1 MHAPRWVMAP
11 YKWFVR
17 KEYLPLSGLEHEAID
32 VRSDTRVVL
41 ALDETDG
48 AKAMSVA
55 KAVRGLVDA
64 IKINWPLVLATSPQV
79 ISDLALLGDVI
90 CDFKIADIPN
100 TNRLIVEQAVRLGAS
115 GVIVH
120 GFTGSDSVK
129 AAVDAAD
136 GRDVYVVTEMSH
148 PGGTEFTAPH
158 ADQIAAIAVRCGAS
172 GIIAPATR
180 PERIRHLRRLVGDLK
195 VLSPGVGAQGGK
207 ASDAIRNGADYVIV
221 GRSIYGAPDPREA
234 AQMIVDE
241 VREELR

>member
-1 MHAPRWVMAP
+1 MRT
-11 YKWFVR
+11 
-17 KEYLPLSGLEHEAID
+17 
-32 VRSDTRVVL
+32 DTRVVL

-48 AKAMSVA
+48 AKAMAVA
-55 KAVRGLVDA
+55 QAVEGLVDA
-64 IKINWPLVLATSPQV
+64 IKINWPLVLSTSPHT
-79 ISDLALLGDVI
+79 ITELAELADVI

-148 PGGTEFTAPH
+148 PGGIEFTAPN
-158 ADQIAAIAVRCGAS
+158 ADQLANLAVRCGAS

-180 PERIRHLRRLVGDLK
+180 PERIKHLRQMIGELRI
-195 VLSPGVGAQGGK
+195 LSPGVGAQGGK
-207 ASDAIRNGADYVIV
+207 ASDAIRMGADHVIV
-221 GRSIYGAPDPREA
+221 GRTIYGAPDPRA
-234 AQMIVDE
+234 AARSVVQE
-241 VREELR
+241 VRDILP